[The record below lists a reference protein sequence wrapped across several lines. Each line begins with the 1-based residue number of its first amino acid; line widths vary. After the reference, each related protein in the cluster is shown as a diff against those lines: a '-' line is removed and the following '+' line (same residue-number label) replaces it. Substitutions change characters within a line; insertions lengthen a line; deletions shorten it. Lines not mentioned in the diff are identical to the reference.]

1 MPLQSPSC
9 IDTGLG
15 HVTGFGQWDI
25 SKCTEAEAF
34 KESPCALG
42 FVLLQHCC
50 HQVTKSSLA
59 FLRVKEQAVPAP
71 SILLPKTHE
80 WATHRSQLWVLI
92 NDVYFKL
99 LNVRIACYRAIENWD
114 KNVPISLIRAIS
126 SLDIF
131 FNFLSINF
139 LYSTNNPLTAAPASA
154 CCLDTKSKPHIFVYF
169 CGSVCMTSF
178 YLLQNCK

>member
-1 MPLQSPSC
+1 MPMGLFCPNIQWFPRIWHIKCTFLSMKFQASQNKIVVYFSSFISYYFSYLHSALQSINYLTLAQPSGITVIIKIDSESHPRVSMPLQSPSC

-42 FVLLQHCC
+42 FVLLEHCC

-71 SILLPKTHE
+71 S
-80 WATHRSQLWVLI
+80 
-92 NDVYFKL
+92 
-99 LNVRIACYRAIENWD
+99 
-114 KNVPISLIRAIS
+114 
-126 SLDIF
+126 
-131 FNFLSINF
+131 
-139 LYSTNNPLTAAPASA
+139 NPSAEAS
-154 CCLDTKSKPHIFVYF
+154 
-169 CGSVCMTSF
+169 
-178 YLLQNCK
+178 